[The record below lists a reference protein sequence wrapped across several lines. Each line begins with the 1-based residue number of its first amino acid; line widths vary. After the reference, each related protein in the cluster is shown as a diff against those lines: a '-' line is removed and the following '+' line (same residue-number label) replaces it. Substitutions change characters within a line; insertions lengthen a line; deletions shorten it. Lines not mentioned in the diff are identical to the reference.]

1 MNREILLARIKQ
13 TVLSLEPSAEV
24 ILYGSRARG
33 EASAES
39 DWDLLILLDGPVD
52 SGRKAALRQRL
63 YELEWESG
71 EVISPF
77 IRSREQWTNPLL
89 EASPF
94 HERIAKEG
102 VRL

>member
-1 MNREILLARIKQ
+1 MNQEILLARIKQ
-13 TVLSLEPSAEV
+13 TVLFLEPSAEV
-24 ILYGSRARG
+24 IRYGSRARG
-33 EASAES
+33 EGSPES
-39 DWDLLILLDGPVD
+39 DWDFLILLDGSVD
-52 SGRKAALRQRL
+52 ARRKAALRRRL

-77 IRSREQWTNPLL
+77 IRSREEWMNPLL

-94 HERIAKEG
+94 HERIAEEG